1 MNPIAWWFCYARE
14 KCDKYS
20 ELPSFYLL
28 VMLFKFNKI
37 FILTY
42 FQIIDVWMPEK
53 PGKLSQLSDG
63 SYHINILSWL
73 PDGCYSNCQM
83 AVTPAL
89 RMLVSRLSDGCY
101 PGSQMAI
108 ILALRWLLSW
118 LSDGCYPGSQIAVI
132 LALRWLLSWLSDGC
146 YPDSQMAVIP
156 VILTIK

>member
-1 MNPIAWWFCYARE
+1 MNLIAWWFCYARE

-101 PGSQMAI
+101 PGSQMA
-108 ILALRWLLSW
+108 
-118 LSDGCYPGSQIAVI
+118 VI
-132 LALRWLLSWLSDGC
+132 LALSWVLVDGSSVTSPPSCHVRCDLLSQLCNSYSDKYKWWLGPTRSF
-146 YPDSQMAVIP
+146 ST
-156 VILTIK
+156 LK